1 MLRSKAFRCRR
12 DQVNVVSRRFQDQ
25 QCRWE
30 NVMTVVAKES
40 RKIDSTN
47 QIPNAVRMSKC
58 EFSANDGACI
68 SPFAVRIEICTYMLP
83 TGSRPHRVTM
93 KVVLHKAL
101 LRAV

>member
-1 MLRSKAFRCRR
+1 
-12 DQVNVVSRRFQDQ
+12 
-25 QCRWE
+25 
-30 NVMTVVAKES
+30 
-40 RKIDSTN
+40 
-47 QIPNAVRMSKC
+47 MSKC

-101 LRAV
+101 LRAVSTALRLHVVWISNELRNGRESKEGGGRGFDLKSQSLGSREISISNSVDRVY